1 MQSWFTNLDRSSSS
15 SPANYSGDGNSSSA
29 EAGHANKQSSAATS
43 SGETLD
49 ETGEKT
55 GDSLSE
61 EADRSTSSS
70 SSMNAVV
77 TDTTNLLTSSARA
90 KTTGEEFSSSSTSDL
105 NTIVTEEIAIHSER
119 SSTTSASASSESI
132 SQLEDADDDDDA
144 FKRSSQDKL
153 LRNSLVSSAAAA
165 ILPSRMVKGLLTTT
179 ITTTSTSTSTS
190 ESTVDADSRLQ
201 AGSGG
206 GGGGG
211 GGGGELIRT
220 KRVIYSM
227 KLFYFL
233 DVMLAIAFF
242 SPMVGIY
249 WYCSWSFLDKYFLSG
264 DGEDE
269 HQTLS
274 SFLSYAIGL
283 LVLLPSY
290 LFQQDIKRCYNFFK
304 RFGRVGTLMRFTFRN
319 LYLYMISFAFVF
331 QWRGLWNICE
341 TYLFEDLFR
350 QMALAIA
357 AILFFCLA
365 GSTGSLVSTPFILYR
380 DDLNDPFTSES
391 RFKFK
396 SISPYLQYLI
406 DFVLGELIECFVL
419 VLAWRGVGNAFDR
432 YIFPKETGTS
442 VICSFTVSHLVF
454 LLIAFTEYKLVERTL
469 RMSTLPLR
477 LAIENFFNL
486 VMFLSCVLIWKFYW
500 DLIDNYLLS
509 PNYELL
515 IFAVG
520 HFAAFVVS
528 ILFNVTFLLAG
539 PGTSI
544 MDGEQ
549 TKRETNIYFKI
560 NYLSAMFKK
569 RAKRLQRRQMRNE
582 SV

>member
-201 AGSGG
+201 AGSG